1 MDINIKVTSPSFSK
15 SETLAGEL
23 RSKFSN
29 INLNNKGEKYNE
41 RELIEYLKDAD
52 GAIIGLES
60 MTSFVLSNLPK
71 LKIISKYGV
80 GLDGIDL
87 NYCHDNNIKVGWTG
101 GVNKRSAAELA
112 LCFMLGLSRN
122 VFNTACKLKNDGMWD
137 KNGGF
142 QLTGKTVGIIG
153 VGNVGKELAK
163 LLEPFHCKVLAN
175 DIVEQSQ
182 YYSENGIESASKD
195 RIFSEADIITLHTP
209 YTKDTEYLVNS
220 ESLSKMKKSSYLVN
234 VARGELVDQKSL
246 KVALKSNLIA
256 GAAIDVYESE
266 PPTDFELLKM
276 HNLFCTPH
284 IGGNA
289 EEAILSMGRSAI
301 YHLNEFFQINVE
313 KEL

>member
-1 MDINIKVTSPSFSK
+1 MSFVIKVTSPSFSK
-15 SETLAGEL
+15 NKSLVDEIS
-23 RSKFSN
+23 SKFPIIEFN
-29 INLNNKGEKYNE
+29 QDGKKYSE
-41 RELIEYLKDAD
+41 QELIDYLKDAD
-52 GAIIGLES
+52 GAVIGLES
-60 MTSFVLSNLPK
+60 MTSTVLSKLPN

-87 NYCHDNNIKVGWTG
+87 NYCSDNNIKIGWTG

-122 VFNTACKLKNDGMWD
+122 VFNTSCKLKNDGIWD

-175 DIVEQSQ
+175 DIVKQAQ
-182 YYSENGIESASKD
+182 YYNENGLENASKEK
-195 RIFSEADIITLHTP
+195 IFSESDVITLHTP
-209 YTKDTEYLVNS
+209 HTKHTKYIINS
-220 ESLSKMKKSSYLVN
+220 ESLAKMKESAFLVN
-234 VARGELVDQKSL
+234 VARGELIDQRSL
-246 KVALKSNLIA
+246 KKALMSNSIA

-266 PPTDFELLKM
+266 PPTDLELLKLP
-276 HNLFCTPH
+276 NLFCTPH

-301 YHLNEFFQINVE
+301 YHLEEFFQS
-313 KEL
+313 KGL